1 MNSYDYLGWGGSSYA
16 EGAKK
21 STAGKPLRDDN
32 FDKISTKSARDV
44 RKQTHWLNVNGTDIP
59 AMVSKATART
69 VGVRVSVQI
78 ESPSEKFNHQAEH
91 FLELFHRI
99 KAGELTNKHHWNSAV
114 RAISD
119 FDLLD
124 GGVIVRHHYLSVW
137 KIPYKYELVPVD
149 MIDLSKGTGRKNDG
163 DFTLNGL
170 VYNEWNQITHIWLY
184 TTDDK
189 ITSEKV
195 SMKNISYYSDV
206 WVSLGQQTAISKL
219 SSILPKLDQI
229 DQYSKAELDAAIEAA
244 KSGAF
249 LKSSAYNEIMNVL
262 RDEISKVPGSKKE
275 KIDASIDFAKPIL
288 DRLSSIGIKP
298 YGLTP
303 IPSED
308 SVEFD
313 PRKRDGVFDS
323 LNNNS
328 EMKMGAAIG
337 LSDITVYSKADKV
350 NYSAIKYISETDGL
364 SASIRFDNIAHKL
377 LDEINARAIEAGVQA
392 GFITERKAYWANK
405 TAFEKF
411 RYLRQIHIDIEPSKN
426 ATANKTNLELGIK
439 TKAQI
444 IEERDGVKF
453 EDYLT
458 KQTETLKLEIEE
470 KLKIEQYEQELRK
483 KMGLD
488 DKTEIIEKEEEN
500 KQLKA
505 QLETTHIASR
515 TEEQQRVQKEKEE
528 KLLLELEKLMS
539 I

>member
-1 MNSYDYLGWGGSSYA
+1 MTAYDYLNFGGTYA

-32 FDKISTKSARDV
+32 FDKISPKSAVDT

-59 AMVSKATART
+59 AMIAKATART
-69 VGVRVSVQI
+69 IGVSVNVQV
-78 ESPSEKFNHQAEH
+78 ESKDEKFNNEAES
-91 FLELFHRI
+91 FLEYFHEI
-99 KAGELTNKHHWNSAV
+99 GIGELTNKHHGSSAF

-124 GGVIVRHHYLSVW
+124 GGIIVRHHYMTAW

-149 MIDLSKGTGRKNDG
+149 MIDIGKGSGRKNDL
-163 DFTLNGL
+163 DYTLNGL
-170 VYNEWNQITHIWLY
+170 VYNKWNQITHIWLY

-195 SMKNISYYSDV
+195 SIKNITYYSDV

-229 DQYSKAELDAAIEAA
+229 EQYAKAELDSAIEAA

-249 LKSSAYNEIMNVL
+249 LKSSAYNEIML
-262 RDEISKVPGSKKE
+262 ISRDQIAQKMPVSKQSKL
-275 KIDASIDFAKPIL
+275 DVAVDYAKPIL

-303 IPSED
+303 IPKDDE
-308 SVEFD
+308 VTFD
-313 PRKRDGVFDS
+313 TRKRDGVFQQ

-364 SASIRFDNIAHKL
+364 SASIRFDNIAKKIL
-377 LDEINARAIEAGVQA
+377 NDINKRAIEVGIQI
-392 GFITERKAYWANK
+392 GEITTRKAYWENPNK
-405 TAFEKF
+405 FHKF
-411 RYLRQIHIDIEPSKN
+411 RYLRQIHIDIEPAKN
-426 ATANKTNLELGIK
+426 AGANKINLELGLK
-439 TKAQI
+439 TKSQI
-444 IEERDGVKF
+444 IEERDGVKYEKYLAKQSETIKMEIMEKLKLEQF
-453 EDYLT
+453 EKEQREKLGL
-458 KQTETLKLEIEE
+458 KNETLK
-470 KLKIEQYEQELRK
+470 
-483 KMGLD
+483 
-488 DKTEIIEKEEEN
+488 EEEI
-500 KQLKA
+500 K
-505 QLETTHIASR
+505 
-515 TEEQQRVQKEKEE
+515 
-528 KLLLELEKLMS
+528 
-539 I
+539 